1 MKPVDSREAF
11 DDMGLRC
18 SWAGTVWRSS
28 PAKRGAQ
35 LQAALVARPGSCIRR
50 LAGGHRARQVQFSR
64 FLYNEAVTVAEM
76 ASTAAARTAGLVAGR
91 DVLAIQDSSELA
103 FGGEAARARGFGP
116 VGRGGGIGG
125 LLLHAVLAVDA
136 STGALLG
143 PVDVTVRN
151 RTGGKVRPRSER
163 PTADKES
170 QRWLDGMFSAAQVLR
185 EAARITVVADRESDI
200 YEEFARRPAGVHLL
214 TRVAQDRRIKT
225 ATDENASL
233 FAFSDNLPEQAR
245 FVVTI
250 PAAPGRK
257 PRSAELALRHACVQ
271 VRKPKNGAAPDLP
284 MTVSLTLLDIRETTA
299 PEQGEPIHWRLV
311 TTHTIDNPGTARM
324 VLDFYRRR
332 WIIEDYF
339 RTLKTAGFDIEAAE
353 IEDPDAMA
361 RFVGAVAVT
370 GVIVLQLVRAR
381 DGGTDQMLQEA
392 FDPADQG
399 LLESLST
406 KFEGKTQRQKNPHPK
421 GTLAYAAW
429 VIARLGAWDGY
440 YGKPGPKVMRL
451 GLQDFQLIKYGHQ
464 LGSKDV

>member
-1 MKPVDSREAF
+1 MKQTDSREAF
-11 DDMGLRC
+11 HDVGLRGG
-18 SWAGTVWRSS
+18 WAGGIWRPSA
-28 PAKRGAQ
+28 AKRGAL

-50 LAGGHRARQVQFSR
+50 LAQGNRARQIQFSR

-76 ASTAAARTAGLVAGR
+76 AATAAARTAGLVAGR
-91 DVLAIQDSSELA
+91 DVLAIQDSSELV
-103 FGGEAARARGFGP
+103 FGGKQARERGFGP
-116 VGRGGGIGG
+116 IGRGGAIGG

-136 STGALLG
+136 ATGALLG
-143 PVDVTVRN
+143 LVDVTVRN
-151 RTGGKVRPRSER
+151 RTSGKVTPRSAR
-163 PTADKES
+163 QTADKES
-170 QRWLDGMFSAAQVLR
+170 QRWLDGMFSAARVLR
-185 EAARITVVADRESDI
+185 GAARITVVADRESDI
-200 YEEFARRPAGVHLL
+200 YEEFAHRPAHVHLL

-225 ATDENASL
+225 AADENASL
-233 FAFSDNLPEQAR
+233 FAFSDGLPEQAR

-257 PRSAELALRHACVQ
+257 SRTAELALRYAPVQ

-284 MTVSLTLLDIRETTA
+284 TTVSLTVLDVRETTT

-311 TTHTIDNPGTARM
+311 TTHAIDNPGTARM

-381 DGGTDQMLQEA
+381 DGTTDQVLQEA
-392 FDPADQG
+392 FDPSDQPI
-399 LLESLST
+399 LEALSA
-406 KFEGKTQRQKNPHPK
+406 KLEGNTQRQKNPHPK
-421 GTLAYAAW
+421 GSLAYAAW

-440 YGKPGPKVMRL
+440 YGKPGPKVMRI

-464 LGSKDV
+464 LSAKNV

>member
-1 MKPVDSREAF
+1 MKQSDSREAF
-11 DDMGLRC
+11 DDVRLRGA
-18 SWAGTVWRSS
+18 WTGTVWRPS
-28 PAKRGAQ
+28 PAKRGVQ

-50 LAGGHRARQVQFSR
+50 LAGNRSRQVQFSR

-76 ASTAAARTAGLVAGR
+76 AATAAVRTAGLVAGR
-91 DVLAIQDSSELA
+91 DVLAIQDSSELVL
-103 FGGEAARARGFGP
+103 GGKEARARGFGP

-136 STGALLG
+136 ATGALLG
-143 PVDVTVRN
+143 GVDVTVRN
-151 RTGGKVRPRSER
+151 RTSGKVTPRSER
-163 PTADKES
+163 RTADKES
-170 QRWLDGMFSAAQVLR
+170 QRWLDGMFSASRVLH
-185 EAARITVVADRESDI
+185 EAGRITVVADRESDI
-200 YEEFARRPAGVHLL
+200 YEEFARRPDNVHLL

-225 ATDENASL
+225 ASEENTSL
-233 FAFSDNLPEQAR
+233 FAFSDGLPEQAR

-257 PRSAELALRHACVQ
+257 QRTAQLSLRYAPVE

-284 MTVSLTLLDIRETTA
+284 ASTSLTLLDIRETTI
-299 PEQGEPIHWRLV
+299 PEQGDPIHWRLV
-311 TTHTIDNPGTARM
+311 TTHTIDNPGAARM

-353 IEDPDAMA
+353 IEDPDAMV

-370 GVIVLQLVRAR
+370 GVVVLQLVRAR

-392 FDPADQG
+392 FDPADQP
-399 LLESLST
+399 LLEALSARL
-406 KFEGKTQRQKNPHPK
+406 EGKTQRQKNPHPK
-421 GTLAYAAW
+421 STLAYAAW

-464 LGSKDV
+464 LGSEDV

>member
-1 MKPVDSREAF
+1 VNQADSREAF
-11 DDMGLRC
+11 DDICLRGG
-18 SWAGTVWRSS
+18 WAGSIWR
-28 PAKRGAQ
+28 PPAAKRGAL

-50 LAGGHRARQVQFSR
+50 LAQGNRARQIQFSR
-64 FLYNEAVTVAEM
+64 FLHNEAVTVAEM
-76 ASTAAARTAGLVAGR
+76 AATAAARTAGLVAGR
-91 DVLAIQDSSELA
+91 DVLAIQDSSELK
-103 FGGEAARARGFGP
+103 FGGKEARERGFGP
-116 VGRGGGIGG
+116 IGRGGGIGG

-136 STGALLG
+136 VSGALLG

-151 RTGGKVRPRSER
+151 RTGGKVTPRRER
-163 PTADKES
+163 QTAEKES
-170 QRWLDGMFSAAQVLR
+170 QRWLDGMFSAARVLH

-200 YEEFARRPAGVHLL
+200 YEEFARRPAHVHLL
-214 TRVAQDRRIKT
+214 TRVAQDRTIKT
-225 ATDENASL
+225 AVDESASL
-233 FAFSDNLPEQAR
+233 FAFSDGLPEQAC
-245 FVVTI
+245 FKVTI

-257 PRSAELALRHACVQ
+257 ERTAQLAFRYAPVE
-271 VRKPKNGAAPDLP
+271 VRKPKSGAAPDLP
-284 MTVSLTLLDIRETTA
+284 ATVSLTLLDIREMTT
-299 PEQGEPIHWRLV
+299 PEQGEPIHWRLI
-311 TTHTIDNPGTARM
+311 TTHTIDKPGTARM

-353 IEDPDAMA
+353 LEDPDAMV
-361 RFVGAVAVT
+361 RFVGAIAVT

-392 FDPADQG
+392 FDPDDQP
-399 LLESLST
+399 LLEAISAKL
-406 KFEGKTQRQKNPHPK
+406 EGRTQRQKNPHPK

-464 LGSKDV
+464 LGTKNV

>member
-1 MKPVDSREAF
+1 VKRSDSVEAF
-11 DDMGLRC
+11 DDVCLRDG
-18 SWAGTVWRSS
+18 WAGTVWRPSA
-28 PAKRGAQ
+28 AKRGAQ

-50 LAGGHRARQVQFSR
+50 LALGNRAKQVQFSR

-76 ASTAAARTAGLVAGR
+76 AATAAGRTAGLVAGR
-91 DVLAIQDSSELA
+91 DILAIQDSSELA
-103 FGGEAARARGFGP
+103 FGGKQARARGFGP
-116 VGRGGGIGG
+116 IGRGGGLGG

-136 STGALLG
+136 VTGALLG
-143 PVDVTVRN
+143 AVDVTVRN
-151 RTGGKVRPRSER
+151 RTGGKVTPRSER
-163 PTADKES
+163 QTADKES
-170 QRWLDGMFSAAQVLR
+170 QRWLDGMFSAAHVLR

-200 YEEFARRPAGVHLL
+200 YEEFARRPENVHLL

-225 ATDENASL
+225 AADETASL
-233 FAFSDNLPEQAR
+233 FALSDGLAEQAR

-257 PRSAELALRHACVQ
+257 QRTAELALRYAA
-271 VRKPKNGAAPDLP
+271 VRVCKPKNGAAPDLP
-284 MTVSLTLLDIRETTA
+284 TTVSLTLLDIRETTT

-311 TTHTIDNPGTARM
+311 TTHTIDSPSTARM

-339 RTLKTAGFDIEAAE
+339 RTLKTAGFDIEASE

-370 GVIVLQLVRAR
+370 AVIVLQLVRAR
-381 DGGTDQMLQEA
+381 DGGTHQMLQEA
-392 FDPADQG
+392 FDPADQP
-399 LLESLST
+399 LLEALSA
-406 KFEGKTQRQKNPHPK
+406 KLEGKTQRQKNPHPK

-429 VIARLGAWDGY
+429 VIARLGTWDGY

-464 LGSKDV
+464 LRSEHV

>member
-1 MKPVDSREAF
+1 M
-11 DDMGLRC
+11 
-18 SWAGTVWRSS
+18 
-28 PAKRGAQ
+28 
-35 LQAALVARPGSCIRR
+35 ARPGSCIRR
-50 LAGGHRARQVQFSR
+50 LAQGNRARQIKFSR
-64 FLYNEAVTVAEM
+64 FLHNEAVTVAEM
-76 ASTAAARTAGLVAGR
+76 AATAATRTAGLVAGR
-91 DVLAIQDSSELA
+91 DVLAIQDSSELV
-103 FGGEAARARGFGP
+103 FGGKQARERGFGP
-116 VGRGGGIGG
+116 IGRGGGLGG

-136 STGALLG
+136 ATGALLG
-143 PVDVTVRN
+143 PIDVTVRN
-151 RTGGKVRPRSER
+151 RTSGKVKPRNER
-163 PTADKES
+163 QTADKES
-170 QRWLDGMFSAAQVLR
+170 QRWLDGMFSAARVLR

-200 YEEFARRPAGVHLL
+200 YEEFARRPANVHLL

-225 ATDENASL
+225 AADENASL
-233 FAFSDNLPEQAR
+233 FAFSDGLPEQAR
-245 FVVTI
+245 LVVNI

-257 PRSAELALRHACVQ
+257 PRTAELALRYAPVQ

-284 MTVSLTLLDIRETTA
+284 TTIPLTLLDIRETTT

-381 DGGTDQMLQEA
+381 DGDTDQMLQEA
-392 FDPADQG
+392 FDPADQP
-399 LLESLST
+399 LLEALSA
-406 KFEGKTQRQKNPHPK
+406 KLEGKTQRQKNPHPK
-421 GTLAYAAW
+421 GSLAYAAW

-440 YGKPGPKVMRL
+440 YGKPGPKVMRI
-451 GLQDFQLIKYGHQ
+451 GLQDFQMIKFGHQ
-464 LGSKDV
+464 LGAKNV

>member
-1 MKPVDSREAF
+1 MSLSR
-11 DDMGLRC
+11 
-18 SWAGTVWRSS
+18 S
-28 PAKRGAQ
+28 
-35 LQAALVARPGSCIRR
+35 
-50 LAGGHRARQVQFSR
+50 
-64 FLYNEAVTVAEM
+64 
-76 ASTAAARTAGLVAGR
+76 
-91 DVLAIQDSSELA
+91 
-103 FGGEAARARGFGP
+103 GP

-406 KFEGKTQRQKNPHPK
+406 KLEGKTQRQKNPHPK